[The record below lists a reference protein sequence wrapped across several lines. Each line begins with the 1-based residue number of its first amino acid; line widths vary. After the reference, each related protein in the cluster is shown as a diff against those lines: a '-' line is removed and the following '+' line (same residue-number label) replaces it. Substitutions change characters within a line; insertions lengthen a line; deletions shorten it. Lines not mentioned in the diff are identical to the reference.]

1 MSTTQTYV
9 ALLRGINV
17 GGHHKVP
24 MADLRKEM
32 EAMGF
37 SKVITLLNSGNVIF
51 EGPEGKL
58 GDIESQLENDLGS
71 IFGFPIPVV
80 LRTGKAIRDI
90 VEADPFK
97 DFELTKDI
105 RFYIS
110 FLQGV
115 AVHDLSLPWV
125 SEDRSFTIV
134 DVQHQ
139 AIISVLDIG
148 ITSTPKGMDA
158 LEKIFGKKMTTRNWK
173 TLNRI
178 VAKL

>member
-1 MSTTQTYV
+1 MTATQTYV

-32 EAMGF
+32 EGMGF

-51 EGPEGKL
+51 EGPKGEL
-58 GDIESQLENDLGS
+58 GDIESQLENDLGR
-71 IFGFPIPVV
+71 IFGFPIPVL
-80 LRTGKAIRDI
+80 LRTGQAIQEI

-97 DFELTKDI
+97 EFELTKKI

-110 FLQGV
+110 FLQGE
-115 AVHDLSLPWV
+115 AKHDLTLPWV
-125 SEDRSFTIV
+125 SEDTSFTIV

-148 ITSTPKGMDA
+148 LSSTPKGMEA

-178 VAKL
+178 AGKL